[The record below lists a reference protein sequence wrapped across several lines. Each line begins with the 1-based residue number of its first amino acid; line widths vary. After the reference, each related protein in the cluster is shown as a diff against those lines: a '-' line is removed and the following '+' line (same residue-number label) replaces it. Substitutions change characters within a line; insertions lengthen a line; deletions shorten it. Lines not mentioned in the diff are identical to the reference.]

1 MNPEA
6 EERMLHLGKRTGSK
20 TSPLVGGFLYYTQF
34 LALTNHFSFSSFGG
48 STGSTSGQN
57 EKEVME
63 TDFLPLCTKSIKKNA
78 EITY

>member
-1 MNPEA
+1 MKPEA

-20 TSPLVGGFLYYTQF
+20 TPLLVGGFLCYTQF

-48 STGSTSGQN
+48 STGSTSGQK
-57 EKEVME
+57 EKEVMK
-63 TDFLPLCTKSIKKNA
+63 TDFLPLCIQSIKKNA